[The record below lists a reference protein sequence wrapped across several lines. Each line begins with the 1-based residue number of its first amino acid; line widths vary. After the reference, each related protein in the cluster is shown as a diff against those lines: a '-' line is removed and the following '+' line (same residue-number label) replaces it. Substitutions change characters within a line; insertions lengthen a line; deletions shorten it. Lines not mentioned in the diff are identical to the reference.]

1 MSKRLKPYVAAVLLV
16 VAATALGKTLFLKLA
31 PTNQVM
37 LYLLAVVISGLGW
50 GRESTVLASVLG
62 VAAFDFF
69 FVPPVFLLSVADA
82 EYLITFTAFL
92 VVALAIGNLTGRLR
106 DHATMLAARERE
118 TAALYAFSQRMVA
131 ARDLPEVGSAVAV
144 HVSDTIGCPV
154 ALLLP
159 SGETFASPGFAAR
172 SSGER
177 IPLATPQGEVGT
189 LVLGTGAELDG
200 AQKRLL
206 EILAAQAAVVVERA
220 MLAEA
225 TRRAQLL
232 LEEERLHDALLHSI
246 SHSLRTPLSS
256 IIGSLSTLLDPGP
269 GELSPAVRHDL
280 VEAAREEAERLN
292 GLVGNLLDMTRLET
306 GHLRLLVDWY
316 DLEDVIG
323 AALGQAERTLKGRQV
338 RVDLPEGL
346 PLVAL
351 DQVLIMQVLENLLD
365 NAVKYSLPNSP
376 LEIGVRRVRSA
387 VEISVADQ
395 GPGIPEAE
403 RERVFAKFYRV
414 ERPGSPSGT
423 GLGLAICKGIVE
435 AHHGR
440 IWAEERPGGGTVI
453 RFTLPRRAKG
463 RDADVPDSPGG

>member
-1 MSKRLKPYVAAVLLV
+1 MSRRLKPYVAAVLLV
-16 VAATALGKTLFLKLA
+16 AGATALGKTLFSNVQ

-50 GRESTVLASVLG
+50 GRESTVLASALG

-69 FVPPVFLLSVADA
+69 FVPPVFFMSVEEA

-92 VVALAIGNLTGRLR
+92 AVALAIGNLTGRLR
-106 DHATMLAARERE
+106 DHVAMLAARERE
-118 TAALYAFSQRMVA
+118 TTALYAFSQRMVA
-131 ARDLPEVGSAVAV
+131 ARDLREVGSAVAV
-144 HVSDTIGCPV
+144 QVSDTFGCPV
-154 ALLLP
+154 ALSLP
-159 SGETFASPGFAAR
+159 SGKTFASPGFAASDR
-172 SSGER
+172 AEQ
-177 IPLATPQGEVGT
+177 IPLETPQGVVGV
-189 LVLGTGAELDG
+189 LVMGKDADLDVS
-200 AQKRLL
+200 QRRLL

-220 MLAEA
+220 MLAEEA
-225 TRRAQLL
+225 RRAQLL

-269 GELSPAVRHDL
+269 EELSPVVRHDL

-292 GLVGNLLDMTRLET
+292 GIVGNLLDMTRLET

-323 AALGQAERTLKGRQV
+323 AALGQAERTLNKRQV

-351 DQVLIMQVLENLLD
+351 DQVLIMQVLGNLLD
-365 NAVKYSLPNSP
+365 NAVKYSRPGSP
-376 LEIGVRRVRSA
+376 LEIGVRRAGSE
-387 VEISVADQ
+387 VEISVADR

-403 RERVFAKFYRV
+403 RQRVFAKFYRV
-414 ERPGSPSGT
+414 DRPGSPSGT

-440 IWAEERPGGGTVI
+440 IWAEGRPGGGTVI
-453 RFTLPRRAKG
+453 RFTLPVGREG
-463 RDADVPDSPGG
+463 RDADEPDSSGG